1 MKYTYTI
8 QYIDA
13 LKSEYNIEKAVL
25 QYITAK
31 SMNPDITPEE
41 AGVYDTTYKKP
52 IGGLFM
58 SDDGQVADLQLT
70 PNTLI
75 LHSKSYIQCKS
86 LNDLGSFLNFT
97 TPADEGYLGEWDE
110 TIDNNAQIYYTII
123 DTEIVPIFICKP
135 VNANTMKLTNVI
147 NTQYV
152 IKKKC
157 PNGNICGMYDCIPEE
172 GDLLFDDFD
181 EAVQEL
187 KKIKRNQLKR

>member
-13 LKSEYNIEKAVL
+13 QKSEYNIENAVL

-41 AGVYDTTYKKP
+41 AGVYDMTYKKP

-70 PNTLI
+70 PNTII
-75 LHSKSYIQCKS
+75 LHNKSYIQCKS

-110 TIDNNAQIYYTII
+110 TVGNTAQIYYTII
-123 DTEIVPIFICKP
+123 DNEIVPIFICKP
-135 VNANTMKLTNVI
+135 VNVLKLTNTISV
-147 NTQYV
+147 QYV

-157 PNGNICGMYDCIPEE
+157 PNGNMYGMYDCIPEE

>member
-13 LKSEYNIEKAVL
+13 QKSEYNIENAVL

-41 AGVYDTTYKKP
+41 AGIYDMTYKKP

-70 PNTLI
+70 PNTII
-75 LHSKSYIQCKS
+75 LHNKSYIQCKS

-110 TIDNNAQIYYTII
+110 TVDNTTQIYYTII

-135 VNANTMKLTNVI
+135 VNVMKLTNTISV
-147 NTQYV
+147 QYV

-157 PNGNICGMYDCIPEE
+157 PNGNIYGMYDCIPEE

>member
-13 LKSEYNIEKAVL
+13 QKSEYNIENAVL

-41 AGVYDTTYKKP
+41 AGVYDMTYKKP

-70 PNTLI
+70 PNTII
-75 LHSKSYIQCKS
+75 LHNKSYIQCKS

-97 TPADEGYLGEWDE
+97 TPSDEGYLGEWDE
-110 TIDNNAQIYYTII
+110 TVDNTAQIYYTII

-135 VNANTMKLTNVI
+135 VNVMKLTNTISV
-147 NTQYV
+147 QYV

-157 PNGNICGMYDCIPEE
+157 PNGNIYGMYDCIPEE

>member
-13 LKSEYNIEKAVL
+13 QKSEYNIENAVL

-31 SMNPDITPEE
+31 SMNHDITPEE
-41 AGVYDTTYKKP
+41 AGVYDMTYKKP

-58 SDDGQVADLQLT
+58 SADGQVADLQLT
-70 PNTLI
+70 PNTII
-75 LHSKSYIQCKS
+75 LHNKSYIQCKS

-110 TIDNNAQIYYTII
+110 TVDNTAQIYYTII

-135 VNANTMKLTNVI
+135 VNVMKLTNTISV
-147 NTQYV
+147 QYV

-157 PNGNICGMYDCIPEE
+157 PNGNIYGMYDCIPEE
-172 GDLLFDDFD
+172 GDLLFDDFA

>member
-13 LKSEYNIEKAVL
+13 QKSEYNIENAVL

-70 PNTLI
+70 PNTII
-75 LHSKSYIQCKS
+75 LHNKSYIQCKS

-110 TIDNNAQIYYTII
+110 TVDNTAQIYYTII
-123 DTEIVPIFICKP
+123 DTEIAPIFICKP
-135 VNANTMKLTNVI
+135 VNVMKLTNTISV
-147 NTQYV
+147 QYV

-157 PNGNICGMYDCIPEE
+157 PNGNIYGMYDCIPEE

>member
-13 LKSEYNIEKAVL
+13 QKSEYNIENAVL
-25 QYITAK
+25 QYLTAK

-41 AGVYDTTYKKP
+41 AGVYDMTYKKP

-58 SDDGQVADLQLT
+58 SDDSQVADLQLT
-70 PNTLI
+70 PNTII
-75 LHSKSYIQCKS
+75 LHNKSYIQCKS

-97 TPADEGYLGEWDE
+97 TPADEGYLGEWGE
-110 TIDNNAQIYYTII
+110 TVDNTAQIYYTII

-135 VNANTMKLTNVI
+135 VNVMKLTNTISV
-147 NTQYV
+147 QYV

-157 PNGNICGMYDCIPEE
+157 PNGNIYGMYDCIPEE

>member
-13 LKSEYNIEKAVL
+13 QKSEYNIEKAVL

-52 IGGLFM
+52 IGSLFM

-70 PNTLI
+70 PNTII
-75 LHSKSYIQCKS
+75 LHNKSYIQCKS

-110 TIDNNAQIYYTII
+110 TVGNAAHIYYTII

-135 VNANTMKLTNVI
+135 VNVMKLTNTISV
-147 NTQYV
+147 QYV

-157 PNGNICGMYDCIPEE
+157 PNGNIYGMYDCIPEE

>member
-13 LKSEYNIEKAVL
+13 QKSEYNIENAVL

-41 AGVYDTTYKKP
+41 AGVYDMTYKKP

-58 SDDGQVADLQLT
+58 SDDGQVADLQIT
-70 PNTLI
+70 PNTII
-75 LHSKSYIQCKS
+75 LHNKSYIQCKS

-110 TIDNNAQIYYTII
+110 TVDNTAQIYYTII

-135 VNANTMKLTNVI
+135 VNVMKLTNTISV
-147 NTQYV
+147 QYV

-157 PNGNICGMYDCIPEE
+157 PNGNIYGMYDCIPEE
-172 GDLLFDDFD
+172 GDLLFDDFA